1 MGVLDWFKPAPAID
15 AALRQRIDQAVVAID
30 PLIRQVSGHE
40 RKLAPVVQHALDYC
54 ASIAARIPGP
64 FAINRA
70 AFVADPLV
78 HALFST
84 ADGIDKMLAT
94 SQCVREHLQELT
106 LDSGQ
111 CCALLGM
118 RIHEKA
124 GFGAQLDGEL
134 VRTDV
139 AQKTL
144 YFTDH
149 TLAEPSP
156 DADAARQRLRD
167 MLFEGLVK
175 GIAAHV
181 TDVRAEHA
189 GLTQEQAIAQ
199 AKARAGLEDSPEA
212 HTRRLAGLHDR
223 LTATADALQPKNL
236 LDTLV
241 AALAAPEPFLRL
253 DPIEL
258 SVDRA
263 GVIHSE
269 GKEADTLQFAELTT
283 RDLRRWVVILALINR
298 DDARHALERF
308 DTARHYIVI

>member
-15 AALRQRIDQAVVAID
+15 AALRQRIDQAVIAID

-40 RKLAPVVQHALDYC
+40 RKLAPAARHALDYC
-54 ASIAARIPGP
+54 ESIAARIPGP
-64 FAINRA
+64 FSINRA

-78 HALFST
+78 HALFSS

-106 LDSGQ
+106 VSKGQ

-124 GFGAQLDGEL
+124 GFGAQLDGEI

-156 DADAARQRLRD
+156 DASAARQRLRD
-167 MLFEGLVK
+167 ILFEGLIK

-199 AKARAGLEDSPEA
+199 AKARAGLADSPEA
-212 HTRRLAGLHDR
+212 HTRRLASLHDR

-236 LDTLV
+236 LETLA

-258 SVDRA
+258 SVDRS
-263 GVIHSE
+263 GVITSAD
-269 GKEADTLQFAELTT
+269 GEADTLHFAELTT

-298 DDARHALERF
+298 DDARLALERF

>member
-1 MGVLDWFKPAPAID
+1 MGFFNWFRTAPPVDPVVRLHINQAIG
-15 AALRQRIDQAVVAID
+15 AVD
-30 PLIRQVSGHE
+30 PLIRQVAGNE
-40 RKLAPVVQHALDYC
+40 RKLAPVVRHALDYC

-70 AFVADPLV
+70 AFVTDPLV

-94 SQCVREHLQELT
+94 SQCVREHLQTLT
-106 LDSGQ
+106 ATSGQ

-149 TLAEPSP
+149 TLAEPRP
-156 DADAARQRLRD
+156 DADATRQRLRD
-167 MLFEGLVK
+167 TLFEGLIK

-189 GLTQEQAIAQ
+189 GLTQEQAMAQ
-199 AKARAGLEDSPEA
+199 ARARAGLEDSPET
-212 HTRRLAGLHDR
+212 HTRRLASLHDR
-223 LTATADALQPKNL
+223 LTATADALQPKHL
-236 LDTLV
+236 LETLA
-241 AALAAPEPFLRL
+241 AALAAPEPYLRL
-253 DPIEL
+253 DPIEAFG
-258 SVDRA
+258 RP
-263 GVIHSE
+263 
-269 GKEADTLQFAELTT
+269 
-283 RDLRRWVVILALINR
+283 RRRYHCGGSRSRYAAFRRTHHPRPAPLGGHPR
-298 DDARHALERF
+298 PDQ
-308 DTARHYIVI
+308 